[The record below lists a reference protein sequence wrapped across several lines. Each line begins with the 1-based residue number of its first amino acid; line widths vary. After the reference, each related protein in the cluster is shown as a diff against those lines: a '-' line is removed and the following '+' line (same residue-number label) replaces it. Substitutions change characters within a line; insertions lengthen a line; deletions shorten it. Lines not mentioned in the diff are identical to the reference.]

1 MPCMFL
7 TVSAGGDID
16 QWIDNCAKME
26 EDDITVQEL
35 QKRLLAETMQNLR
48 ALTATIEDDA
58 WMFAPVSS
66 ITPGYKKTD
75 PHAQ

>member
-1 MPCMFL
+1 MPCISLAVF
-7 TVSAGGDID
+7 AGGDID

-48 ALTATIEDDA
+48 VLTATIEDDA

-66 ITPGYKKTD
+66 IMPGYKKTD
-75 PHAQ
+75 PHTQ